1 MSLLNIKVVLDVLK
15 SLEIE
20 NIPIITVVNKIDLG
34 QNALFMDDYNKFIP
48 ISAKHNK
55 NIDLLKAKI
64 SEILFG

>member
-1 MSLLNIKVVLDVLK
+1 M
-15 SLEIE
+15 
-20 NIPIITVVNKIDLG
+20 VNKIDLG